1 MKLGFT
7 NRTKPDFRS
16 AFDPSS
22 IIRRLFL
29 ALLTVSFFDYASL
42 AEELQSL
49 AKLDGIATL
58 SFGRTVL
65 LTIVFALLLTVVA
78 LFVRTDHFERWCT
91 VLVFAAFTC
100 MAVKHSYTIYFY
112 LFCLAVLALLTVDA
126 FMHCRREDV
135 SLPSD
140 IEASASADESEKQE
154 EKGAMDLLFG
164 ESKVMRIAALILV
177 ILFGAMFI
185 GGVITMT
192 VSRVLSHSS
201 PTYDFGIFSQMY
213 YYMKETGLPFTTCE
227 RDGLL
232 SHFDVH
238 VSPIYYLF
246 LPFYALFPSPITLQ
260 VCQAVMLA
268 VSLIPLYLLAR
279 KKGLSPL
286 CTALLCGALAFYP
299 AFAGGT
305 YYDLH
310 ENKFLTPC
318 LLFLFYFTETKKPIG
333 MAVSALLVLS
343 VKEDAPVY
351 VAVYGLYLIVH
362 TLITLY
368 KSDKKD
374 KIFGLVSGGA
384 MLVISIAWFYAVTHY
399 LATVGDGVM
408 TYRYSNFMYDE
419 GESLISVIKCVIIM
433 PMKAIFECA
442 DAEKFT
448 FVLQTMLP
456 LLFIPFM
463 TRKHERLIL
472 LIPYVLIN
480 LMSDYQYQHDIF
492 FQYTYG
498 ATAFLFY
505 LVILNLADMK
515 RPEPRNALAIV
526 SFFAAV
532 SLFVPTVGVKIDYYS
547 EKYQNNKE
555 LHAKID
561 DLLETIPEEASV
573 TTTTWYTVSLS
584 RRRILYDLYYGSD
597 EHIFSTDY
605 VILQP
610 NDSYIN
616 RKFATDEKKTN
627 GLANL
632 KEKLASHGYSLINE
646 IPGNVLVYQ
655 KAVNP

>member
-1 MKLGFT
+1 MKTRLLNCT
-7 NRTKPDFRS
+7 ASDCRA
-16 AFDPSS
+16 AFEPSGV
-22 IIRRLFL
+22 IRRLFL
-29 ALLTVSFFDYASL
+29 SLLIVSVLDYAFL
-42 AEELQSL
+42 PEELRSL

-65 LTIVFALLLTVVA
+65 LTLLLTFLLTAVA
-78 LFVRTDHFERWCT
+78 LFLRTDHLERFCT
-91 VLVFAAFTC
+91 VGVFAVFTF

-112 LFCLAVLALLTVDA
+112 LFCIAILVLLAVDA
-126 FMHCRREDV
+126 FLHLKAEEKLCADV
-135 SLPSD
+135 EPSAK
-140 IEASASADESEKQE
+140 EKADEKQE
-154 EKGAMDLLFG
+154 VGTIDLLFG
-164 ESKVMRIAALILV
+164 NSKAMRLAALILV
-177 ILFGAMFI
+177 ILFGATFVV
-185 GGVITMT
+185 GVITMT
-192 VSRVLSHSS
+192 VSRVLAHAS

-213 YYMKETGLPFTTCE
+213 YYMKETGIPFTTCE

-232 SHFDVH
+232 SHFHVH

-260 VCQAVMLA
+260 VCQALMLA
-268 VSLIPLYLLAR
+268 ISLIPLYLLAR

-286 CTALLCGALAFYP
+286 CTALICGALAFYP

-333 MAVSALLVLS
+333 MAISALLVLS

-351 VAVYGLYLIVH
+351 VAVYGLYLIVR
-362 TLITLY
+362 TLVTLY
-368 KSDKKD
+368 KSDKRD
-374 KIFGLVSGGA
+374 KIFGFLSGGA
-384 MLVISIAWFYAVTHY
+384 MLVVSLVWFYAVTHY

-408 TYRYSNFMYDE
+408 TYRYSNFMYDG
-419 GESLISVIKCVIIM
+419 GESLISVIKCVIMM
-433 PMKAIFECA
+433 PMKALYECA

-448 FVLQTMLP
+448 FFLQTMLP

-463 TRKHERLIL
+463 TRKHERLLL

-505 LVILNLADMK
+505 LAVLNLADMK
-515 RPEPRNALAIV
+515 RPEPRRALALV
-526 SFFAAV
+526 SLFAAI
-532 SLFVPTVGVKIDYYS
+532 SLFVPTVG
-547 EKYQNNKE
+547 
-555 LHAKID
+555 AKIEYYKENYEANKAVHSEID
-561 DLLETIPEEASV
+561 ELLETIPEEASV
-573 TTTTWYTVSLS
+573 TTTTWYTVPLS

-597 EHIFSTDY
+597 AHIFSTDY

-616 RKFATDEKKTN
+616 RKFGTDEKKTN

-632 KEKLASHGYSLINE
+632 KKKLAEYGYVLVDE
-646 IPGNVLVYQ
+646 IEGRVLVYQ
-655 KAVNP
+655 KTQNP